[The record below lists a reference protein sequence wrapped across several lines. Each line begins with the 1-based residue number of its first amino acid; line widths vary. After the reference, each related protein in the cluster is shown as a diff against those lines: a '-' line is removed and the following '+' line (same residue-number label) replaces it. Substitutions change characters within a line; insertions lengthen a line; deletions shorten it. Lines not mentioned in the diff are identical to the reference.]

1 MSREEFASGRF
12 TCDLYSVL
20 RRGKHE
26 NVFSFNVFGKS
37 SLYYY
42 KLRAIARQIKLLYPN
57 WTIRVY
63 SNGSLPKSIRCKYE
77 CVLEDN
83 IDFCLVDNIILHPDL
98 YINETNVSSWNAS
111 YIQPTMWRFLPFGD
125 SFIDIFSSRDT
136 DSYVIERWEKYVRQN
151 AIFSW
156 KKNFK
161 LELNTIYYLFNF
173 ILVSIFR

>member
-1 MSREEFASGRF
+1 LYQLRREEFASGRF

-20 RRGKHE
+20 RRGKHQ

-42 KLRAIARQIKLLYPN
+42 KLRAIAKQIKLLYPN

-77 CVLEDN
+77 CLLEEN
-83 IDFCLVDNIILHPDL
+83 LDFCLVDNIILYPDL
-98 YINETNVSSWNAS
+98 YINETHVSSWNAS

-125 SFIDIFSSRDT
+125 SFIDIFASRDT
-136 DSYVIERWEKYVRQN
+136 DSYVIERWEKYVTHRKKDQSKN
-151 AIFSW
+151 VTISKFSW
-156 KKNFK
+156 N
-161 LELNTIYYLFNF
+161 LIY
-173 ILVSIFR
+173 ILLPV